1 MNQRPSNDY
10 LEMIKQKL
18 DAFNTV
24 NGKGNGHQDYT
35 RDNFHTQFRND
46 DHLDIMGRAAIEY
59 MKKKE
64 QNNGHPPF

>member
-10 LEMIKQKL
+10 LEMIKRKL
-18 DAFNTV
+18 DAFNSV
-24 NGKGNGHQDYT
+24 NGKANPHQDYT
-35 RDNFHTQFRND
+35 RENFHTQFRND
-46 DHLDIMGRAAIEY
+46 DHFDIMGRAAIEY